1 MHEADV
7 GSSGGRKTIEVWRNQ
22 YLNLSLWTL
31 SFDRR
36 RKRRSKYS
44 ESSAAAAASAIAA
57 MEDDKTPPSPL
68 EFAGALASRRSP
80 RSPEVP
86 LNTFLTRAWPPLTA
100 GDDIRAGGRGTW
112 SSKVAGTRAENQPRG
127 ACFAYDS
134 VPVDKRNFAHIN
146 QKGRAEIY
154 RRIDREEH

>member
-1 MHEADV
+1 MRVATAPSTPAAGEAS
-7 GSSGGRKTIEVWRNQ
+7 GSP
-22 YLNLSLWTL
+22 
-31 SFDRR
+31 
-36 RKRRSKYS
+36 
-44 ESSAAAAASAIAA
+44 SS
-57 MEDDKTPPSPL
+57 PSPL
-68 EFAGALASRRSP
+68 KFAGAHASRRSP

-146 QKGRAEIY
+146 QKGRAEICQ
-154 RRIDREEH
+154 RIDREEH